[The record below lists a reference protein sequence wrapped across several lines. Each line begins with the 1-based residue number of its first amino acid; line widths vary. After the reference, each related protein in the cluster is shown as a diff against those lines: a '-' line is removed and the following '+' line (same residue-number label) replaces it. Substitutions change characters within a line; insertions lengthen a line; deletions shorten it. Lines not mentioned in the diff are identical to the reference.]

1 MCSEVDASEDMKTS
15 WLVAGVLAIAYAVFA
30 YYVSV
35 VTDLGAWFG
44 FIQSVGVNT
53 ALAFVFGR
61 TLTGGR
67 QPLVTKV
74 AAMVHEEMS
83 PEMIRYTRQVTT
95 AWTLFFIACALVS
108 TGLFFFAPIEAWS
121 VFANILSLPLIGL
134 MFLVEN
140 EVRKRTLPKRDQVGL
155 LGTVRALRAKF
166 KR

>member
-1 MCSEVDASEDMKTS
+1 MRSEVNSSEDMKAS
-15 WLVAGVLAIAYAVFA
+15 WLLAGVLAIAYAVFA
-30 YYVSV
+30 HYVSV

-44 FIQSVGVNT
+44 LIQSVGVNI
-53 ALAFVFGR
+53 ALAVVFGR

-67 QPLVTKV
+67 QPMVTKV
-74 AAMVHEEMS
+74 AAMVHDEMS

-95 AWTLFFIACALVS
+95 AWTLFFITCALVS
-108 TGLFFFAPIEAWS
+108 AGLFFFAPIEAWS

>member
-1 MCSEVDASEDMKTS
+1 MRSEDNASEDMKTS
-15 WLVAGVLAIAYAVFA
+15 WLLAGVLAIAYAVFA
-30 YYVSV
+30 HYISV

-44 FIQSVGVNT
+44 FIQSVGINT

-61 TLTGGR
+61 TLSGGR
-67 QPLVTKV
+67 KPLVTKV

-83 PEMIRYTRQVTT
+83 PEMIRYTRQVTA

-108 TGLFFFAPIEAWS
+108 AGLFSFAPIEAWS
-121 VFANILSLPLIGL
+121 VFANILSLPLICL

-155 LGTVRALRAKF
+155 LGTVRAVRAKF
-166 KR
+166 QR